1 MLLKVLIL
9 LKKLY
14 IKIKQILNL
23 YKKYLKQFNQKKLL
37 IHLKVQSIINILLY
51 RYGYISADER
61 ISIESWVRKSFKKEK
76 RGTL

>member
-1 MLLKVLIL
+1 M
-9 LKKLY
+9 
-14 IKIKQILNL
+14 
-23 YKKYLKQFNQKKLL
+23 

-76 RGTL
+76 RGTI